1 MIDRD
6 RLTEILRFLRQA
18 KWHELRRRQ
27 ATLVKLRKQFHSEG
41 VLRDLDYELRLVE
54 EEMRARLE
62 VARATG
68 KPPR

>member
-18 KWHELRRRQ
+18 KWHEVRRRQ

-41 VLRDLDYELRLVE
+41 VLRDLNYELQLVE
-54 EEMRARLE
+54 EDMRARLE
-62 VARATG
+62 VSRASG